1 MTLPV
6 IIPTILG
13 IWLIVEAIIPFFKGN
28 CLRLIFSAIGN
39 HIMWVALLVFLLR
52 LVILFNPIATSV
64 FVIYAVA
71 FAFLIAG
78 FTYIVDAFRK

>member
-1 MTLPV
+1 MWMT
-6 IIPTILG
+6 
-13 IWLIVEAIIPFFKGN
+13 
-28 CLRLIFSAIGN
+28 
-39 HIMWVALLVFLLR
+39 LLVFLLR

-71 FAFLIAG
+71 FEFLIAG

>member
-13 IWLIVEAIIPFFKGN
+13 IWLIVEAIIAFFKGN
-28 CLRLIFSAIGN
+28 CLGLIFSAIGN
-39 HIMWVALLVFLLR
+39 HIMWVAPLVFLLR

>member
-1 MTLPV
+1 
-6 IIPTILG
+6 
-13 IWLIVEAIIPFFKGN
+13 
-28 CLRLIFSAIGN
+28 
-39 HIMWVALLVFLLR
+39 MWVALLVFLLR
-52 LVILFNPIATSV
+52 LVILFNPTATSV